1 MGNGQV
7 ERFNRTFINMLKTLP
22 DNCKNDWKS
31 YVNKLTFAYNSTVNK
46 STNFSPHFL
55 MFGRQSRLPIDF
67 KFSIENQNHLPQS
80 YPEFVQNW
88 HEKMSTAYQV
98 ASKYAKKNAMYG
110 KNAHDKKVYGATL
123 QVGDKVLLRNLSQ
136 RGGTGKLRSYWENDI
151 YQIESCRPDVPVY
164 KIKSIEKGN
173 KTKVVHRNM
182 LMKCDHLPPDSSK
195 ITKIPH
201 TKQRVISHNPT
212 NNECSSN
219 ESEDD
224 CIEVTP
230 NIIKHFARNEIISEN
245 EVEEGVMIH
254 QTNTSVSDENVVDQ
268 ILVNTSIDS
277 DTSSL
282 NQINDTLDSNIDIII
297 YIIIIII
304 YHQLTVF

>member
-1 MGNGQV
+1 
-7 ERFNRTFINMLKTLP
+7 
-22 DNCKNDWKS
+22 
-31 YVNKLTFAYNSTVNK
+31 
-46 STNFSPHFL
+46 

-98 ASKYAKKNAMYG
+98 AS
-110 KNAHDKKVYGATL
+110 
-123 QVGDKVLLRNLSQ
+123 
-136 RGGTGKLRSYWENDI
+136 
-151 YQIESCRPDVPVY
+151 
-164 KIKSIEKGN
+164 
-173 KTKVVHRNM
+173 
-182 LMKCDHLPPDSSK
+182 PDSSK

-201 TKQRVISHNPT
+201 TKQRVISHNQT

-282 NQINDTLDSNIDIII
+282 NQINDTLDSNIPPVDSLLNNDNIESDTFNTSSDESSIDSPVVRRSTRNRVQRRI
-297 YIIIIII
+297 FTYDEKGQP
-304 YHQLTVF
+304 YYE